1 MRARVR
7 TRRIRRRPSGAE
19 PQTLTAPC
27 SHDAT
32 HQRVCGT
39 WCREIRLF
47 PIGDWPR
54 IASRS
59 FHPHS
64 HTLKPTLSG
73 RGFTLL
79 EVLVV
84 VAIIV
89 ALAGISVPISR
100 SIMQSARERN
110 CASNLRQI
118 GVASMLYASDNQMTL
133 PVTSHQR
140 RHGGKSWT
148 LTLQPYA
155 SGTITFKCPKD
166 PVKTRGH
173 TYVINDFLT
182 PHPAGAPELN
192 YSILARISRPEAVM
206 MFAEA
211 SETYQNTDH
220 FHFSEFHGGAV
231 PDSVFESQVNTG
243 AHSEKAN
250 YLFADGH
257 MESLFRADAL
267 AKLKAANSAFIDPSH
282 INSP

>member
-1 MRARVR
+1 
-7 TRRIRRRPSGAE
+7 
-19 PQTLTAPC
+19 
-27 SHDAT
+27 
-32 HQRVCGT
+32 
-39 WCREIRLF
+39 
-47 PIGDWPR
+47 
-54 IASRS
+54 
-59 FHPHS
+59 
-64 HTLKPTLSG
+64 LKPTPSV

-84 VAIIV
+84 VTIIV

-100 SIMQSARERN
+100 SVIQSAHERT
-110 CASNLRQI
+110 CAANLRQI
-118 GVASMLYASDNQMTL
+118 GVASMLYAADNQMTL

-140 RHGGKSWT
+140 RQGGKSWT

-155 SGTITFKCPKD
+155 SGTVTFKCPKD
-166 PVKTRGH
+166 PVKARTY

-182 PHPAGAPELN
+182 PNPAGAPDLN
-192 YSILARISRPEAVM
+192 YSILARISRPEATM

-231 PDSVFESQVNTG
+231 PDSVFESQVNVG
-243 AHSEKAN
+243 AHSQRAN

-257 MESLFRADAL
+257 IESLIRADVL
-267 AKLKAANSAFIDPSH
+267 AKLKAANSTFIDPSN